1 MADIEKTDGVML
13 SYERM
18 DMDTKK
24 SFEAFVLYRNLGAER
39 SSPKVAEML
48 GKSVGWIERLCAKY
62 RWVER
67 AALWDAELD
76 RRAMRQDLWDKE
88 AAAIRQL
95 RTARLMQDLGNKQ
108 LKKHAKMS
116 DDLDDKTP
124 HMDPDKAAKIAKEGA
139 QLERLIHGDPNSIEE
154 HRGGEYDWAA
164 LDIEEIQVFKAL
176 LLKVKKGEGK

>member
-67 AALWDAELD
+67 AALWDAAID
-76 RRAMRQDLWDKE
+76 KRAARQLLFDKE
-88 AAAIRQL
+88 AATIEQL
-95 RTARLMQDLGNKQ
+95 RLAKAMKKLGLNQ
-108 LKKHAKMS
+108 IEKHQKLS
-116 DDLDDKTP
+116 DECDTP
-124 HMDPDKAAKIAKEGA
+124 HIPATDAAKIAKEGA

-154 HRGGEYDWAA
+154 HRGGEYDWSQ
-164 LDIEEIQVFKAL
+164 LGVEELQMFKAML
-176 LLKVKKGEGK
+176 LRVKKGEGK